1 MGFPLI
7 PAAVVTAVG
16 LAAKRTAA
24 QLALTIA
31 VAVAG
36 KVLAAAAKEGGRRA
50 TKAMD
55 QFEEAARR
63 YEDLTAAESD
73 GKKRLR
79 FTAIATG
86 ARAAAASFKELST
99 LIERNAG
106 DAAVESAVKRAAGDL
121 KELVAR
127 RQAPTAD

>member
-1 MGFPLI
+1 
-7 PAAVVTAVG
+7 
-16 LAAKRTAA
+16 
-24 QLALTIA
+24 
-31 VAVAG
+31 
-36 KVLAAAAKEGGRRA
+36 
-50 TKAMD
+50 MD
-55 QFEEAARR
+55 RFEEAARR

-106 DAAVESAVKRAAGDL
+106 DAAVKSAVKRAAGDL
-121 KELVAR
+121 KELAAR
-127 RQAPTAD
+127 RRTPTAE